1 MNKMLAV
8 LKREYLQAVRKKSFI
23 IITLSMPLLMGAL
36 MFIPSFIAVRGLGE
50 KKVVIVDGT
59 GKLQAAVTQAREP
72 GEAREADKGSLEKKL
87 DKSGAAPKKQPAP
100 RFRIEYVNAAGS
112 DPRKVATAQFERL
125 DDRKVGEEK
134 KVDGVLVVP
143 ADVFENRDAT
153 MSYYSRSSTDVVAQ
167 ERLGRM
173 VNDEVKRTRLTS
185 RGIPEGDVEMVLDR
199 VGLDA
204 VQLTSSGEEKTGG
217 ELNFLVGFLFAAL
230 LLIPSL
236 VYGMEVMRGIVQEKT
251 DRVVEVLISSM
262 TPMELLSG
270 KILGLAGVGL
280 TQLAAWIVMGIIAAI
295 ATGGAAA
302 AAGFNA
308 FQFLRPE
315 IGIYFAIFFILG
327 YLLYVCFYA
336 IAGAVCNSE
345 KEAQQFVQPVMLV
358 LMIPWFLMMPIIMN
372 PESTLSVALSLFPLF
387 APITMFV
394 RVLVSEPPF
403 WHIALSIV
411 LSIGSIYVLFWM
423 TAKIFRIGILSYG
436 KRPTIPELWKW
447 TKVA

>member
-1 MNKMLAV
+1 MLAV

-23 IITLSMPLLMGAL
+23 IITLTMPLLMGAL
-36 MFIPSFIAVRGLGE
+36 MFIPSFLAVRGIGE
-50 KKVVIVDGT
+50 KTILIVDGT
-59 GKLQAAVTQAREP
+59 GKLEAAVTKPVEP
-72 GEAREADKGSLEKKL
+72 KTKKRSDMGSLEKKL
-87 DKSGAAPKKQPAP
+87 PDESKRQQGMPK
-100 RFRIEYVNAAGS
+100 FRIEYIDAAGS
-112 DPRKVATAQFERL
+112 DPRKVADGQFDRL
-125 DDRKVGEEK
+125 DDKKVDEAK

-143 ADVFENRDAT
+143 ADVFENGEAT
-153 MSYYSRSSTDVVAQ
+153 MTYFSRSSTDVIAQ

-173 VNDEVKRTRLTS
+173 VNDEVQRTRLVS
-185 RGIPEGDVEMVLDR
+185 RGVAEGDVEIVLDR
-199 VGLDA
+199 VGVDA

-262 TPMELLSG
+262 TPMQLLSG
-270 KILGLAGVGL
+270 KILGLAAVGL
-280 TQLAAWIVMGIIAAI
+280 TQLTVWILMGIVAAV

-315 IGIYFAIFFILG
+315 IGAYFAIFFILG

-372 PESTLSVALSLFPLF
+372 PESSLSVGLSLFPLF

-403 WHIALSIV
+403 WHVALSIALSV
-411 LSIGSIYVLFWM
+411 GSIYGLFWL
-423 TAKIFRIGILSYG
+423 TAKIFRVGILSYG

>member
-1 MNKMLAV
+1 MLAV

-23 IITLSMPLLMGAL
+23 IITLTMPLLMGGL
-36 MFIPSFIAVRGLGE
+36 MFIPSLLAVRGLGE

-59 GKLQAAVTQAREP
+59 GKLETAMKNPVDPRDK
-72 GEAREADKGSLEKKL
+72 RKADKGSVEEKL
-87 DKSGAAPKKQPAP
+87 PDAKKNQPAP
-100 RFRIEYVNAAGS
+100 KFQIEYVDAAGS
-112 DPRKVATAQFERL
+112 DPRKVAEAQFDRL
-125 DDRKVGEEK
+125 DEKKAGKEK

-143 ADVFENRDAT
+143 ADVFENGDAT
-153 MSYYSRSSTDVVAQ
+153 MTYYSRSSTDVIAQ
-167 ERLGRM
+167 ERLGRT
-173 VNDEVKRTRLTS
+173 VNEEVRRTRLTT
-185 RGIPEGDVEMVLDR
+185 RGIPEGDVAIVLDR
-199 VGLDA
+199 VELDA
-204 VQLTSSGEEKTGG
+204 IQLTSSGEEKTGG
-217 ELNFLVGFLFAAL
+217 QLNFLVGFLFAAL

-236 VYGMEVMRGIVQEKT
+236 VYGVEVMRGIVQEKT

-262 TPMELLSG
+262 TPMQLLSG
-270 KILGLAGVGL
+270 KILGLAAVGL
-280 TQLAAWIVMGIIAAI
+280 TQLTVWILMGIAAAV
-295 ATGGAAA
+295 ATGGMAA

-345 KEAQQFVQPVMLV
+345 KEAQQFVQPVMFV

-372 PESTLSVALSLFPLF
+372 PESNLSVALSLFPLF

-394 RVLVSEPPF
+394 RILVSEPPL
-403 WHIALSIV
+403 WHIV
-411 LSIGSIYVLFWM
+411 LSILLSVSVIYALFWL
-423 TAKIFRIGILSYG
+423 TAKIFRVGILSYG

>member
-23 IITLSMPLLMGAL
+23 IITLTMPVLMGAL
-36 MFIPSFIAVRGLGE
+36 MFIPSILAVRGIGE
-50 KKVVIVDGT
+50 KKIVIVDGT
-59 GKLQAAVTQAREP
+59 GRLEAAVTKP
-72 GEAREADKGSLEKKL
+72 REAPPKKESDKGALEKEVSRTK
-87 DKSGAAPKKQPAP
+87 ARNQAMP
-100 RFRIEYVNAAGS
+100 RFTIEYVNAAGS
-112 DPRKVATAQFERL
+112 DPKKVAEPQFARL
-125 DDRKVGEEK
+125 DGRKVGDEK
-134 KVDGVLVVP
+134 KVDGVLVIP
-143 ADVFENRDAT
+143 GDVFENRDAT
-153 MSYYSRSSTDVVAQ
+153 MSYYSRSSTDVIAQ
-167 ERLGRM
+167 ERLGRT
-173 VNDEVKRTRLTS
+173 VNDEVQRTRLTS
-185 RGIPEGDVEMVLDR
+185 RGIAEAELETVLDR
-199 VGLDA
+199 VDLDA

-251 DRVVEVLISSM
+251 DRVVEVLISSL
-262 TPMELLSG
+262 TPMQLLSG
-270 KILGLAGVGL
+270 KILGLAAVGL
-280 TQLAAWIVMGIIAAI
+280 TQLTVWILMGVIAAV

-315 IGIYFAIFFILG
+315 IGAYFAVFFILG

-372 PESTLSVALSLFPLF
+372 PESKLSVGLSLFPLF

-403 WHIALSIV
+403 WHVALSIV
-411 LSIGSIYVLFWM
+411 LSVGAIYGLFWL

>member
-23 IITLSMPLLMGAL
+23 IITLAMPLLMGAL
-36 MFIPSFIAVRGLGE
+36 MFIPSFLAVQGLGE
-50 KKVVIVDGT
+50 KMVVIVDGT
-59 GKLQAAVTQAREP
+59 GKLEAAMKNPIDPRD
-72 GEAREADKGSLEKKL
+72 RRKADKGSLEKKL
-87 DKSGAAPKKQPAP
+87 PDSKKNQPAP
-100 RFRIEYVNAAGS
+100 RFKIDYVSAAGS
-112 DPRKVATAQFERL
+112 DPRKVAETQFDRL
-125 DDRKVGEEK
+125 DDKKVGKEK
-134 KVDGVLVVP
+134 KVDGVLIVP
-143 ADVFENRDAT
+143 GDVFENRDAT
-153 MSYYSRSSTDVVAQ
+153 MTYYSRSSTDVVAQ
-167 ERLGRM
+167 ERLSRT
-173 VNDEVKRTRLTS
+173 VNEEVQRTRLTS
-185 RGIPEGDVEMVLDR
+185 RGIAESDVDIVLDR
-199 VGLDA
+199 VALDA
-204 VQLTSSGEEKTGG
+204 VQLTSSGEEKAGG

-236 VYGMEVMRGIVQEKT
+236 VYGVEVMRGIVQEKT

-262 TPMELLSG
+262 TPMQLLSG
-270 KILGLAGVGL
+270 KILGLAAVGM
-280 TQLAAWIVMGIIAAI
+280 TQLIVWILMGIVAAV
-295 ATGGAAA
+295 ATGRMAA

-345 KEAQQFVQPVMLV
+345 KEAQQFVQPVMFV

-372 PESTLSVALSLFPLF
+372 PESKLSVVLSLFPLF

-394 RVLVSEPPF
+394 RVLVSEPPL
-403 WHIALSIV
+403 WHVALSIALSI
-411 LSIGSIYVLFWM
+411 GAIYSLFWV

>member
-23 IITLSMPLLMGAL
+23 IITLTMPLLMGAL
-36 MFIPSFIAVRGLGE
+36 MFIPSLLAVRGLGE

-59 GKLQAAVTQAREP
+59 GKLEAALKNPVDPRE
-72 GEAREADKGSLEKKL
+72 RKDSDKGSLEKKL
-87 DKSGAAPKKQPAP
+87 PDPKKGQVVPK
-100 RFRIEYVNAAGS
+100 FQLEYVDASGS
-112 DPRKVATAQFERL
+112 DPRKVAETQFDRL
-125 DDRKVGEEK
+125 DAKKVGDEK

-143 ADVFENRDAT
+143 GDVFENGDAT
-153 MSYYSRSSTDVVAQ
+153 MTYYGRSSTDVIAQ
-167 ERLGRM
+167 ERLGRR
-173 VNDEVKRTRLTS
+173 VNEEVQRTRLTS
-185 RGIPEGDVEMVLDR
+185 RGIPESDVEIVLDR
-199 VGLDA
+199 VALDA

-217 ELNFLVGFLFAAL
+217 ELNFLIGFLFAAL
-230 LLIPSL
+230 LMIPSL
-236 VYGMEVMRGIVQEKT
+236 VYGVEVMRGIVQEKT

-262 TPMELLSG
+262 TPMQLLSG
-270 KILGLAGVGL
+270 KILGLAAVGFTQLTVWILMGVG
-280 TQLAAWIVMGIIAAI
+280 AAG
-295 ATGGAAA
+295 ATGGMAA

-308 FQFLRPE
+308 FQFLRLE

-336 IAGAVCNSE
+336 IAGAICNSE
-345 KEAQQFVQPVMLV
+345 KEAQQFVQPVMFV

-372 PESTLSVALSLFPLF
+372 PESNLSVALSLFPLF

-403 WHIALSIV
+403 WHVALSIV
-411 LSIGSIYVLFWM
+411 LSIGTIYVLFWV
-423 TAKIFRIGILSYG
+423 TAKIFRVGILSYG

-447 TKVA
+447 MKVA